1 MAPLKLSEEQNATL
15 TNKDTAEQVNNHSL
29 ELHPEAYKVKGPSP
43 DKMNSVSASLR
54 TYAHGLYGL
63 L

>member
-1 MAPLKLSEEQNATL
+1 MAPLKLSEEQVAAFNSRVDQT
-15 TNKDTAEQVNNHSL
+15 DTDNQDL

-43 DKMNSVSASLR
+43 EKMKTVSSSLR
-54 TYAHGLYGL
+54 QYANGLYGL

>member
-15 TNKDTAEQVNNHSL
+15 SNKNTIEQENDQAL
-29 ELHPEAYKVKGPSP
+29 EMHPEAYKVKGPSP
-43 DKMNSVSASLR
+43 EKMNTVSASLR
-54 TYAHGLYGL
+54 SYAHGLYGL

>member
-1 MAPLKLSEEQNATL
+1 MAPLNLSEDNSAL
-15 TNKDTAEQVNNHSL
+15 TNKNTIEEINDQPL

-43 DKMNSVSASLR
+43 DKMKTVSSSLR
-54 TYAHGLYGL
+54 NYAHGLYGL

>member
-15 TNKDTAEQVNNHSL
+15 GKNAQDLAVDQPL

-43 DKMNSVSASLR
+43 DKMKTVSSSLR
-54 TYAHGLYGL
+54 NYAHGLYGL

>member
-1 MAPLKLSEEQNATL
+1 MAPLKLSEEQHATL
-15 TNKDTAEQVNNHSL
+15 SNRNTLEQVNEQPL

-43 DKMNSVSASLR
+43 HKMKTVSSSLR
-54 TYAHGLYGL
+54 NYAHGLYGL

>member
-1 MAPLKLSEEQNATL
+1 MAPLKLSEEQHATL
-15 TNKDTAEQVNNHSL
+15 NNKGTQQEISNQPI

-43 DKMNSVSASLR
+43 DKMKTVSSSLR
-54 TYAHGLYGL
+54 NYAHGLYGL

>member
-15 TNKDTAEQVNNHSL
+15 SNKNTQPEIENQPL

-43 DKMNSVSASLR
+43 DKMKTVSASLR
-54 TYAHGLYGL
+54 NYAHGLYGL

>member
-15 TNKDTAEQVNNHSL
+15 GNKRTLEQVNEQRL

-43 DKMNSVSASLR
+43 DKMKTVSSSLR
-54 TYAHGLYGL
+54 NYAHGLYGL